1 MLHYGMCND
10 RIVNILLRASAF
22 ELVLFKSLLD
32 LFIFI
37 SYLNLLFYKF
47 LLDILL
53 FLVLFIITYS
63 NILLTQIIIR
73 FQYFLCI
80 ILHNIFKHILK
91 INKPSVLFVFVHLLP
106 ADKTQTVYIK
116 FLDYCAITVYEIRHQ
131 WLELLLFVNEG
142 LWLWVLIWF
151 WIFIILYIHAILGE
165 LILILFLVFL
175 FGNFYLL
182 QSLTFSLYYVLLFIF
197 LF

>member
-10 RIVNILLRASAF
+10 RIVNILLRAIAF
-22 ELVLFKSLLD
+22 ELVLFKSLLN

-63 NILLTQIIIR
+63 NILLTHFIWSL
-73 FQYFLCI
+73 YFLCI

-91 INKPSVLFVFVHLLP
+91 INKPSIFFIFVHLLP
-106 ADKTQTVYIK
+106 ADKTQADYIK
-116 FLDYCAITVYEIRHQ
+116 FLDYCAVTVNKIRHQ
-131 WLELLLFVNEG
+131 WL
-142 LWLWVLIWF
+142 
-151 WIFIILYIHAILGE
+151 
-165 LILILFLVFL
+165 
-175 FGNFYLL
+175 
-182 QSLTFSLYYVLLFIF
+182 
-197 LF
+197 